1 MIAIERLLPEAAF
14 IHIIR
19 DGRDSSFSLRGMW
32 FAPSRDIAVLAA
44 YWRDSVTRC
53 RRQGRSVQRYLE
65 VRYEDLLR
73 DTPGQLRRVCDF
85 VDLPFEAGML
95 TFHEKAPALLA
106 EHQGR
111 MAMDGSVIISRE
123 QRRAQQW
130 RVTTP
135 PDMSRVGLWR
145 AGFTAEE
152 QREFFKIAGTL
163 LEDLGYAS

>member
-1 MIAIERLLPEAAF
+1 
-14 IHIIR
+14 
-19 DGRDSSFSLRGMW
+19 
-32 FAPSRDIAVLAA
+32 
-44 YWRDSVTRC
+44 
-53 RRQGRSVQRYLE
+53 
-65 VRYEDLLR
+65 
-73 DTPGQLRRVCDF
+73 
-85 VDLPFEAGML
+85 ML

-111 MAMDGSVIISRE
+111 MAMDGSVIISQE